1 MALEGRTALVVGF
14 AGAIGSTI
22 AISLAIVGCDV
33 IGVDKAKQDT
43 VQISIDKIKEKY
55 VKRKLKNLNQN
66 KYILFDK
73 QLKQQFSINC

>member
-43 VQISIDKIKEKY
+43 V
-55 VKRKLKNLNQN
+55 
-66 KYILFDK
+66 
-73 QLKQQFSINC
+73 

>member
-33 IGVDKAKQDT
+33 IGVDKANQDT

-73 QLKQQFSINC
+73 QLKQQFSMNC